1 MTKRLTLKA
10 RWIFTTI
17 SFILT
22 LYLTSYASS
31 KSDSITHKEKSY
43 EFIIQDSPVGL
54 MTMRQSNVNYLS
66 VYRLFSDELFKMVKS
81 PRIGRLI
88 QIAASYYLVPL
99 THEEGHRAILTAH
112 NIGSIS
118 QPLYNSKGVAYVN
131 GVRDEELLRLKE
143 ENLPDYI
150 RLHTAGIESDYM
162 LARRAEEAVFF
173 RSEDFGLLFMEIYM
187 RRMSAMA
194 YFASSLIPQSKPFI
208 EENENDLLN
217 DIVGHDVYG
226 AIKNLHRPDDPFKRY
241 NFYNDI
247 REEEK
252 PFLWRVGLR
261 SLLNMASPYFFSPLH
276 LIRKENFRLS
286 VSSGYLMTPFGDHID
301 ENFLIQ
307 INNKLNIHAYL
318 RQFQNKNNWF
328 MGGGAKLID
337 FEITR
342 GLLTTIEGH
351 FWNQPE
357 NLSFTATESFVGGAV
372 DLNLSYRLL
381 KARSGNALSV
391 AAGMIYK
398 TKGYLPEEV
407 MLGEHWGARVG
418 LTLHL
423 MRER

>member
-1 MTKRLTLKA
+1 MISGFVKTIVPLCLL
-10 RWIFTTI
+10 FTSFQNSYSAENHDTI
-17 SFILT
+17 AFR
-22 LYLTSYASS
+22 
-31 KSDSITHKEKSY
+31 EKSY
-43 EFIIQDSPVGL
+43 ELIIQDSPVGL

-66 VYRLFSDELFKMVKS
+66 VYRLLSDELYKLVKS
-81 PRIGRLI
+81 PGIARLI
-88 QIAASYYLVPL
+88 QAAASYYLVPL
-99 THEEGHRAILTAH
+99 THEEGHRSILTAL

-118 QPLYNSKGVAYVN
+118 QPLFNLDGVAYVN
-131 GVRDEELLRLKE
+131 GVRDSELMKLRH
-143 ENLPDYI
+143 ENLPAYI

-162 LARRAEEAVFF
+162 LAKRAEEAIFF
-173 RSEDFGLLFMEIYM
+173 KKEDYRLLFVEIYM
-187 RRMSAMA
+187 RRLSAMT
-194 YFASSLIPQSKPFI
+194 YFASSLIPLAKPFI

-226 AIKNLHRPDDPFKRY
+226 AIKHLHRPNDPFKRY

-252 PFLWRVGLR
+252 PFLRRIGLR
-261 SLLNMASPYFFSPLH
+261 SLLNLASPFFVRSLN
-276 LIRKENFRLS
+276 LINKENFRLS

-328 MGGGAKLID
+328 MGAGAKLID
-337 FEITR
+337 YEITR

-351 FWNQPE
+351 FWSQPE
-357 NLSFTATESFVGGAV
+357 NLSFTTTESFVGGAV
-372 DLNLSYRLL
+372 DLNLSYKLL
-381 KARSGNALSV
+381 KARSGNALSLS
-391 AAGMIYK
+391 AGMIYK

-418 LTLHL
+418 FTLHL